1 METTFKCY
9 YCDSH
14 SVIFGDINHSIDIHE
29 SEILKIRIES
39 TTETYTRKFTINPK
53 EEHGKGK
60 VIIPNDETRTIKIS
74 KLLQTPSPMVKLSKN
89 LKHMSHLLQR
99 DLILRFSLLKR

>member
-14 SVIFGDINHSIDIHE
+14 SVIFGDIINHSVDIHE
-29 SEILKIRIES
+29 NEILKIRIKS
-39 TTETYTRKFTINPK
+39 TTETYTRNFTINPK
-53 EEHGKGK
+53 EEHEKGK

-74 KLLQTPSPMVKLSKN
+74 RLSAIIDQELLQSEQNPG
-89 LKHMSHLLQR
+89 LKTTNQ
-99 DLILRFSLLKR
+99 